1 MLIKNQR
8 TRMHKKLNF
17 FSDSIID
24 EVGNTPLI
32 KLKKASEITQ
42 CNILG
47 KAEFLNPGQS
57 IKDRAALYIIKEI
70 EIKKNNDSKI
80 IVEGTGGNTGI
91 GLTIIG
97 SAKGYKTIIVM
108 PNDQS
113 KEKIDFL
120 KQLGA
125 KVVLTEKAPFKDKKN
140 YIQLSKKIAEEE
152 NANWSN
158 QFDNLANRKA
168 HIETTA
174 NEIWTQTQG
183 KIDAFICAIGTG
195 GTLAGN
201 FIGLK
206 SKNKNI
212 KIYCAD
218 PYGSGMYSHIRKG
231 NSKAAYTSITEGI
244 GQSRITKNIEDI
256 KFDGA
261 FKVSDQVALNI
272 IYDLIRDEGLF
283 LGPSSGIN
291 IAGAIKLAK
300 CLGPNKTIVTVL
312 CDYASRYSNKI
323 FNKKYLS
330 SKGLVYPEWI

>member
-1 MLIKNQR
+1 MN
-8 TRMHKKLNF
+8 KKLNF
-17 FSDSIID
+17 FSESIIE

-32 KLKKASEITQ
+32 KLRKASELTQ

-57 IKDRAALYIIKEI
+57 VKDRAALYIIKEL
-70 EIKKNNDSKI
+70 EKEKNLDSKI

-108 PNDQS
+108 PDDQS
-113 KEKIDFL
+113 KEKIDL
-120 KQLGA
+120 LRQLGA
-125 KVVLTEKAPFKDKKN
+125 EVVLTKKEPFTDKKN
-140 YIQLSKKIAEEE
+140 YIQLSKRIAEEKK
-152 NANWSN
+152 ANWSN

-174 NEIWTQTQG
+174 KEIWEQTQG
-183 KIDAFICAIGTG
+183 TVDAFICAIGTG

-201 FIGLK
+201 FLGLK

-218 PYGSGMYSHIRKG
+218 PYGSGMYSYIRKG
-231 NSKAAYTSITEGI
+231 VSKAAYSSITEGI
-244 GQSRITKNIEDI
+244 GQSRITKNIEGI
-256 KFDGA
+256 NFDGA
-261 FKVSDQVALNI
+261 FKVSDQSALNI
-272 IYDLIRDEGLF
+272 IYDLIREEGLF

-300 CLGPNKTIVTVL
+300 HLGPNKTIVTVL
-312 CDYASRYSNKI
+312 CDYASKYSNKI
-323 FNKKYLS
+323 FNKEYLF
-330 SKGLVYPEWI
+330 SKGLTFPNWL